1 MTAQLA
7 IGRRFAPIGGRFK
20 LPDRVP
26 PFNTTAHR
34 IFTVIWLAAL
44 LLAVIGP
51 AMALYS
57 RYTSPGNNSQLML
70 GSRAGFAVAPQD
82 STSIRFTVGPSAREA
97 GIRKGD
103 DIIAIYGL
111 PMPARMPVT
120 ESALAAHSDD
130 PAYIAMDNLLFGTEE
145 LPFPLTVRSLDGSV
159 HDVTVTTG
167 ESHINGAA
175 SEDGVPPLLLSF
187 IDVVHVIF
195 YPLLIWAAW
204 ILHRRNSR
212 DAVSSVLSLAILL
225 MIGSELPSSNF
236 LSSIGVPRQVHVAL
250 YDLGNVLLVAGIL
263 LFPHGKL
270 TARLVAL
277 ICAAPLLMVL
287 SGQAYQ
293 AFFLMLLIMAV
304 LIQIRCLRIAEST
317 DLRQQI
323 RWALFGFSGYAVF
336 KAVSYLADVFKY
348 STGSFAAQLGFEL
361 TAGLSF
367 GLSMLVLQ
375 LGLLVALI
383 RYRLYDAEAII
394 SRTATAAI
402 LTVAIGGTF
411 AAVMEAIITGA
422 QFLYPDS
429 EMSQTIAAMGG
440 AVVAAV
446 FIEPMNRKTHGWV
459 ERRFHKGL
467 LEIRENLPELM
478 RDTRD
483 SASLD
488 EFLDDVLNRLV
499 AGVLSVRGA
508 VVLESDVRQTVG
520 VTESDVLRWYVEHKP
535 EEDKHVLDCVP
546 EDRLFPLRLEVETTT
561 GAFGWLL
568 IGPRPDGSI
577 PGKDE
582 QEALRKIA
590 QTLGRSV
597 RTVLSR
603 EDQRNHLLALLD
615 EQSQRIEAI
624 EQVLK
629 LRPQTSS

>member
-1 MTAQLA
+1 MTAQAA
-7 IGRRFAPIGGRFK
+7 IGRRIEPFRGRWK
-20 LPDRVP
+20 LPNRVP
-26 PFNTTAHR
+26 PFNTLAYR
-34 IFTVIWLAAL
+34 IFTVVWTVAL
-44 LLAVIGP
+44 LLAVFGP
-51 AMALYS
+51 SLALFN
-57 RYTSPGNNSQLML
+57 RYTSPGNDSQLML
-70 GSRAGFAVAPQD
+70 GSRAGIAVSPRDA
-82 STSIRFTVGPSAREA
+82 TKVRFTVGPTARAA

-111 PMPARMPVT
+111 PLPDRMPVT
-120 ESALAAHSDD
+120 ERALSQHADD
-130 PAYIAMDNLLFGTEE
+130 PAYIAMGNLLFGTED
-145 LPFPLTVRSLDGSV
+145 LPLPLTVRSPDGQV

-167 ESHINGAA
+167 EQHIDAAA
-175 SEDGVPPLLLSF
+175 SNYGVPPSLLSF

-195 YPLLIWAAW
+195 YPFLIWAAW

-225 MIGSELPSSNF
+225 MIGAELPSSNF
-236 LSSIGVPRQVHVAL
+236 LSSIGIPRSVHVAI
-250 YDLGNVLLVAGIL
+250 YDLGNVFLVAGIL
-263 LFPHGKL
+263 LFPHGNL
-270 TARLVAL
+270 SPRLLAL
-277 ICAAPLLMVL
+277 VSASPLLLLL
-287 SGQAYQ
+287 SGQVYESY
-293 AFFLMLLIMAV
+293 FLALLILAV
-304 LIQIRCLRIAEST
+304 LIQIRCMRTTESQ
-317 DLRQQI
+317 DLKQQI
-323 RWALFGFSGYAVF
+323 RWALFGFTGYAVF
-336 KAVSYLADVFKY
+336 KTIAYAADLLKY
-348 STGSFAAQLGFEL
+348 AAGSFAGQLGLEL
-361 TAGLSF
+361 TAGFTF

-429 EMSQTIAAMGG
+429 DMSQTIAAMGG

-446 FIEPMNRKTHGWV
+446 FIEPMNRKTREWV
-459 ERRFHKGL
+459 EGRFHKAL
-467 LEIRENLPELM
+467 LEIRENVPELM

-483 SASLD
+483 SST
-488 EFLDDVLNRLV
+488 LDDFLADILSRLV
-499 AGVLSVRGA
+499 TGVLAVRGA
-508 VVLESDVRQTVG
+508 VVLDGQVRQTVG
-520 VTESDVLRWYVEHKP
+520 VSDDEVLRWYVRHKP

-546 EDRLFPLRLEVETTT
+546 EDREFPLRLEVETSA

-597 RTVLSR
+597 RIVLSR
-603 EDQRNHLLALLD
+603 EEERQRITALLD
-615 EQSQRIEAI
+615 AQGARISRIESALT
-624 EQVLK
+624 LK
-629 LRPQTSS
+629 S

>member
-1 MTAQLA
+1 MTAHLA
-7 IGRRFAPIGGRFK
+7 IGERFRPLRTRLK

-26 PFNTTAHR
+26 PFNTSAYR
-34 IFTVIWLAAL
+34 IFTVVWVAAL
-44 LLAVIGP
+44 VLAVFAP
-51 AMALYS
+51 MMALYE
-57 RYTSPGNNSQLML
+57 RYTSAGDNSQLVI
-70 GSRAGFAVAPQD
+70 GSRAGFAVSPQD
-82 STSIRFTVGPSAREA
+82 ATKVRFTIGPAAREA
-97 GIRKGD
+97 GLRAGD
-103 DIIAIYGL
+103 DIIALYGL

-120 ESALAAHSDD
+120 ERALAAHGND
-130 PAYIAMDNLLFGTEE
+130 PAYIAMGNLLFGTEK
-145 LPFPLTVRSLDGSV
+145 LPFPLTVRSADGSV

-167 ESHINGAA
+167 ENHVNAAA
-175 SEDGVPPLLLSF
+175 SEHGVPPALLSF

-195 YPLLIWAAW
+195 YPFLIWAAW

-212 DAVSSVLSLAILL
+212 DAVSSILSLAILL
-225 MIGSELPSSNF
+225 MIGAEIPASNF
-236 LSSIGVPRQVHVAL
+236 LASIGVPRAVHVAI

-263 LFPHGKL
+263 LFPHGNL
-270 TARLVAL
+270 SARLVAL
-277 ICAAPLLMVL
+277 VCSAPLLMVL
-287 SGQAYQ
+287 SGQPYQ
-293 AFFLMLLIMAV
+293 AFFLILLITAV
-304 LIQIRCLRIAEST
+304 LMQIRCLRVAESA

-336 KAVSYLADVFKY
+336 KAISYLADLFKY
-348 STGSFAAQLGFEL
+348 STGSFTAQLWLEV
-361 TAGLSF
+361 TAGLTF

-402 LTVAIGGTF
+402 LTLAIGGTF

-429 EMSQTIAAMGG
+429 DMSQTVAAMGG

-446 FIEPMNRKTHGWV
+446 FIEPMNRKTHEWV
-459 ERRFHKGL
+459 ERRFHKAL

-488 EFLDDVLNRLV
+488 EFLEDVLGRV
-499 AGVLSVRGA
+499 VTGVLAVRGA
-508 VVLESDVRQTVG
+508 VVLEEDVRQTVG
-520 VTESDVLRWYVEHKP
+520 VTESEVQRWYEEHRP
-535 EEDKHVLDCVP
+535 QEDRHVLDCVP
-546 EDRLFPLRLEVETTT
+546 EDRLFPLRLEIETTA

-577 PGKDE
+577 AGKDE

-590 QTLGRSV
+590 QNLGRSV
-597 RTVLSR
+597 KIVLSR
-603 EDQRNHLLALLD
+603 DDQRQ
-615 EQSQRIEAI
+615 E
-624 EQVLK
+624 VLK
-629 LRPQTSS
+629 LIEEQSRQIDRIERILEARS